1 MKKVITIRFNQELVD
16 SGNDFYLRLTP
27 KVVRAQF
34 TRLPASDIK
43 GIINEIKEEF
53 RRKGRLR
60 QYRE

>member
-27 KVVRAQF
+27 TLVREQF
-34 TRLPASDIK
+34 ARLSPAEIQE
-43 GIINEIKEEF
+43 IINEIKEEF

-60 QYRE
+60 HYRE

>member
-1 MKKVITIRFNQELVD
+1 MKRVITIQFKEELVD

-27 KVVRAQF
+27 KLVRDQF
-34 TRLPASDIK
+34 IK
-43 GIINEIKEEF
+43 LSSSEIKEIINEIKEEF